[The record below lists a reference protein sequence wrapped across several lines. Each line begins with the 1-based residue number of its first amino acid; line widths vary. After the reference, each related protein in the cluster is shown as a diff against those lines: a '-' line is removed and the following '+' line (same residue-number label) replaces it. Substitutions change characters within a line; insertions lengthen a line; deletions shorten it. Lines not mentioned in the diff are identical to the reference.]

1 MQQPD
6 IEIYVKGPTNEQI
19 KDWLN
24 EQFDGLEERSASPKR
39 QVYNATW
46 QEASFEIMVLS
57 KVQSG
62 YSSIWFDSPSL
73 PWANDKVCAQAA
85 LASLPQD
92 NLSVRCVAASWQEG
106 DAPDQWLH
114 LTTAGE
120 ELVNWQA

>member
-19 KDWLN
+19 KDWLA
-24 EQFDGLEERSASPKR
+24 EQFDTLEERSSSPKR

-46 QEASFEIMVLS
+46 QEANFEIMVLS

-73 PWANDKVCAQAA
+73 PWADDKACAQQLFADLQHPA
-85 LASLPQD
+85 
-92 NLSVRCVAASWQEG
+92 RCIKASWQEG
-106 DAPDQWLH
+106 DEPDQWLH
-114 LTTAGE
+114 IDADGE
-120 ELVNWQA
+120 QVVNWA